1 MLEQA
6 ILALPAGAKLLDF
19 GCFGWTL
26 HKQATALRDDL
37 GHYACDAYAPHD
49 IPDDVKFFA
58 VAAESRAVPCDDDF
72 FDLVVASHVLEHVSD
87 PLAFF
92 AELAR
97 ICKPGG
103 KIYIET
109 PSDRS
114 LLVKSDGDVAS
125 HSFFSFWDDP
135 THLKPWSPAALYR
148 LAISFG
154 FRPTE
159 VGYFGTMWDKVLLPL
174 HTIKAWIS
182 GDRHALTNAVWK
194 AHKWACGMVAEK
206 PPRTAGK
213 PDYVYLSLKDL
224 PRGADSAL
232 AFRNGRKAPA
242 ER

>member
-1 MLEQA
+1 MSLTA
-6 ILALPAGAKLLDF
+6 DFAMTIDGKAVKSKARLPVVNPATGA
-19 GCFGWTL
+19 
-26 HKQATALRDDL
+26 
-37 GHYACDAYAPHD
+37 P
-49 IPDDVKFFA
+49 
-58 VAAESRAVPCDDDF
+58 
-72 FDLVVASHVLEHVSD
+72 
-87 PLAFF
+87 F
-92 AELAR
+92 AECPDCSR
-97 ICKPGG
+97 
-103 KIYIET
+103 E
-109 PSDRS
+109 
-114 LLVKSDGDVAS
+114 
-125 HSFFSFWDDP
+125 FFSFWDDP